1 MLETAIVVI
10 HLLMALG
17 LIVLVLMQQGK
28 GAEAG
33 ASFGSG
39 ASGTVFGSQGSAT
52 FLSRF
57 TAILAAVF
65 SRLAWVWRTTP
76 KIVRWVCVKWVCPL
90 SRSSRLLS
98 LSRTVTMFP

>member
-1 MLETAIVVI
+1 MLETAVVVI

-33 ASFGSG
+33 ASFGAG

-65 SRLAWVWRTTP
+65 FAT
-76 KIVRWVCVKWVCPL
+76 
-90 SRSSRLLS
+90 S
-98 LSRTVTMFP
+98 LGLG